1 MLYFAAILLLSVVVI
16 SALDPS
22 LLQPASLKL
31 SKGKGVWAI
40 QIHRVGGLTGATKDM
55 TISSDGKVQCSPP
68 EAACRSA
75 LSSEELKSWTDLVFN
90 ASGPKS
96 SNFLSGTCNDCY
108 ITAITV
114 RRRNTKGKEKTL
126 FAYWDDS
133 SSGSPPAELVKIVQ
147 SANSLGK

>member
-1 MLYFAAILLLSVVVI
+1 MLLAVEVV
-16 SALDPS
+16 SAQDPS

-55 TISSDGKVQCSPP
+55 TISSDGKVQCSPAELP
-68 EAACRSA
+68 CRST
-75 LSSEELKSWTDLVFN
+75 LSSEELKVWSDGVFN
-90 ASGPKS
+90 APVSKS
-96 SNFLSGTCNDCY
+96 SNFLSNTCNDCY

-114 RRRNTKGKEKTL
+114 RRRNAKGKEQTL

-133 SSGSPPAELVKIVQ
+133 ASGVPPAELVKIVQ
-147 SANSLGK
+147 SANSIGK